1 MNQEDFEARV
11 KELEDYARRHPGSY
25 RLRVGLLA
33 ALGYGY
39 IVFVLAVLIG
49 LIVAIV
55 YSSVSMRLSWLG
67 NKAGWLL
74 LAFAAFI
81 VRSLQVQFPAP
92 QGLELKRHDAP
103 RLFEMVAEIGA
114 SLHAPRF
121 HHLLLTDDFN
131 AAIVQIPKLGI
142 LGWQRNYLVIG
153 LPLMLALPPQ
163 QFRAVLAHEM
173 GHLSGNHG
181 RFSGW
186 IYRVRMTWI
195 QLLERL
201 QQESHWGSFVFNSFV
216 NWYAPFFNAYSFVLA
231 RTQEYEA
238 DRSAA
243 EVAGAEAA
251 SEALINLEI
260 KSRFLDEKFWPDI
273 YKQADEKADPPAATF
288 ATMYHALRGAAAA
301 AEAAPADATKWLT
314 NALAAK
320 TSYDDTHPCL
330 CDRLAALGYLP
341 AGSARD
347 GDEAIR
353 PPLPA
358 PQAES
363 AGQHFLGDAVL
374 DYIKRLDSM
383 WREHILPQ
391 WRERHRYALKTQQDL
406 QQLEEK
412 AQHEPL
418 TDEERWDRAR
428 WTAEFKGEEAAIPLL
443 EEILAAEPDHLGAR
457 FVLGQLLLSQGES
470 RGIEHLER
478 AGERAPELM
487 FSACEL
493 IYQFL
498 KKEGREEEAERYTE
512 RARQHYDMLVE
523 AEQERQ
529 SASERDTFEPHYLP
543 SADVESLQRQLAMY
557 ESIRTA
563 YLARK
568 VVHRLPEKPF
578 YVLGIVTRHPWY
590 ATATGKKDGALVQQL
605 VNLAL
610 PGHFCVII
618 LSESRRKLK
627 ELLSNVDGARI
638 YDS

>member
-1 MNQEDFEARV
+1 MNQEDFEAKV
-11 KELEDYARRHPGSY
+11 KELEDYARLHPGSY
-25 RLRVGLLA
+25 RLRVGVLA

-39 IVFVLAVLIG
+39 IIFVLAVLIG
-49 LIVAIV
+49 LILFLV
-55 YSSVSMRLSWLG
+55 YSLVNLRVNWLTVRLGLV
-67 NKAGWLL
+67 L

-92 QGLELKRHDAP
+92 EGLELRRHDAP

-114 SLHAPRF
+114 ALHAPRF
-121 HHLLLTDDFN
+121 HHLLLTDEFN
-131 AAIVQIPKLGI
+131 AAIVQIPRLGI

-153 LPLMLALPPQ
+153 LPLMLALAPQ
-163 QFRAVLAHEM
+163 QFRSVLAHEM

-181 RFSGW
+181 RFTGW

-201 QQESHWGSFVFNSFV
+201 QQESHWGSFVFNPFV

-251 SEALINLEI
+251 SEALINVEI

-273 YKQADEKADPPAATF
+273 YKQADEKADPPASTF
-288 ATMYHALRGAAAA
+288 ASMYHALRGA

-320 TSYDDTHPCL
+320 TSYDDTHPRL
-330 CDRLAALGYLP
+330 SDRLTALGYLP
-341 AGSARD
+341 AASARE
-347 GDEAIR
+347 GVEAAGLR
-353 PPLPA
+353 LPA

-363 AGQHFLGDAVL
+363 AGHYFLGEAVA

-391 WRERHRYALKTQQDL
+391 WRERHSYVLKSQQDL
-406 QQLEEK
+406 QKLEEK
-412 AQHEPL
+412 ARREPL

-428 WTAEFKGEEAAIPLL
+428 WTAEFKGEAQAIPLL
-443 EEILAAEPDHLGAR
+443 EEMLAAEPDHVGALY
-457 FVLGQLLLSQGES
+457 VLGQLLLSQGDS
-470 RGIEHLER
+470 RGIQHLER
-478 AGERAPELM
+478 ASEREPQLV

-493 IYQFL
+493 IYTFL
-498 KKEGREEEAERYTE
+498 KKQGREEEAERHSE

-529 SASERDTFEPHYLP
+529 SASELDTFEPHDLP
-543 SADVESLQRQLAMY
+543 SADVESLQRQLSMY

-568 VVHRLPEKPF
+568 VVKRFPEKPF

-590 ATATGKKDGALVQQL
+590 APVTGKKDGALVRQL

-610 PGHFCVII
+610 PGQFCVII
-618 LSESRRKLK
+618 LSDSRKKLK
-627 ELLSNVDGARI
+627 ELLSSVDGARI